1 MAAGKSAGNAPKR
14 WSKALIPPAEA
25 AITTT
30 GKASAAARRGE
41 TGAAG
46 CAWRCPLP
54 LPKSKAAGMARGR
67 VFVLLVSLLRVIIPY
82 KGCRR
87 SLHFSS
93 SFILTP
99 TGAKAVKIVPPVVK
113 TRPLDVPLP
122 LMHAPLP
129 CAILV
134 SPSLPQDQQ
143 HVRDSVRVLH
153 TAEHVGCPAED
164 MRSGRSAPFILPAGT
179 GLSPDVV
186 HLIGCRR

>member
-1 MAAGKSAGNAPKR
+1 MTLCG
-14 WSKALIPPAEA
+14 I
-25 AITTT
+25 
-30 GKASAAARRGE
+30 
-41 TGAAG
+41 
-46 CAWRCPLP
+46 
-54 LPKSKAAGMARGR
+54 
-67 VFVLLVSLLRVIIPY
+67 F
-82 KGCRR
+82 
-87 SLHFSS
+87 FSS

-186 HLIGCRR
+186 HLSGCRR